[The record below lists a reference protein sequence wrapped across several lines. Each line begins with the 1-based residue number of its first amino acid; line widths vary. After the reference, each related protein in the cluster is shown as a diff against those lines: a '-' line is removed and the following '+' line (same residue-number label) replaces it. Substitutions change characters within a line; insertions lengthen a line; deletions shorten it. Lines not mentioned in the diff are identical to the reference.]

1 MSADAFAKKLYLYL
15 LAADCHNPELRRLGW
30 FEFIRFDLPDTD
42 DARVFGAVALHRL
55 LIDGSGAQINHDDRI
70 VYATLAFV
78 RAERG
83 GALPTVVS
91 RELLRLLGASPVSEE
106 AVIQWFTRTF
116 P

>member
-30 FEFIRFDLPDTD
+30 FEFIRFDLPDVT

-55 LIDGSGAQINHDDRI
+55 LIDGSGQQINHDDRI

-78 RAERG
+78 RPERG
-83 GALPTVVS
+83 GALPSTVS
-91 RELLRLLGASPVSEE
+91 RELLRLLADAPVVEE
-106 AVIQWFTRTF
+106 TVVEWFTRRF